1 MLGLVYGAA
10 CQAWFNHVL
19 LAPSASPRAS
29 LRAAPID
36 RRGRL
41 DSNTHRV
48 LWLDEHSMRRS
59 LVVARVATRTCGI
72 VNVACRT

>member
-19 LAPSASPRAS
+19 LAPTAFFPLCPIVR
-29 LRAAPID
+29 PID

-41 DSNTHRV
+41 DSDTQKYAHSS
-48 LWLDEHSMRRS
+48 LGALDEDPS
-59 LVVARVATRTCGI
+59 LRLV
-72 VNVACRT
+72 

>member
-19 LAPSASPRAS
+19 LAPTAFFPLCPFER
-29 LRAAPID
+29 PID

-41 DSNTHRV
+41 DSNTQKYADGSLRA
-48 LWLDEHSMRRS
+48 LDEDPSFRF
-59 LVVARVATRTCGI
+59 V
-72 VNVACRT
+72 